1 MPPVREINISDIKVL
16 ASKAGGY
23 IARSAVK
30 ETSFLQHANLKD
42 ILSLRSF
49 LAQNIILIN
58 KLSSIE
64 IKK

>member
-30 ETSFLQHANLKD
+30 ETSFLQHAESKGY
-42 ILSLRSF
+42 SLFTLLPRTEYYSDKQA
-49 LAQNIILIN
+49 LEHRN
-58 KLSSIE
+58 
-64 IKK
+64 